1 MKRRVLQ
8 LIIIMITV
16 ITLIAVLV
24 PVIPT
29 VPVKADLAKEK
40 AKKLIVYMG
49 GTSSAYRGF
58 QIKKGKLV
66 ITNAFQC
73 KKIWKKSGNFNLS
86 YYVNGKKVSEKKY
99 NNKMNTLKNVK
110 IKKYK

>member
-1 MKRRVLQ
+1 MLTK
-8 LIIIMITV
+8 IYTY
-16 ITLIAVLV
+16 
-24 PVIPT
+24 
-29 VPVKADLAKEK
+29 AKGKIKKYSSSQYYGETFEGIKYDKK

-73 KKIWKKSGNFNLS
+73 KKIWKKRGNFNLS